1 MGMMRYCTRKGGFQI
16 CNGDCYWCNRH
27 REEEMTECPY
37 YDPLYCDTRI
47 GGCEGCGLKEEE
59 EE

>member
-1 MGMMRYCTRKGGFQI
+1 M
-16 CNGDCYWCNRH
+16 N
-27 REEEMTECPY
+27 CPY